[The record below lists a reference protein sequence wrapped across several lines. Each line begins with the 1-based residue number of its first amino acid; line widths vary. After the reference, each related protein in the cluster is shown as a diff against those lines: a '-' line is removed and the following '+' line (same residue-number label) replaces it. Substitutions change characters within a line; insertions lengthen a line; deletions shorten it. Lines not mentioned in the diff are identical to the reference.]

1 MKLLRARV
9 TSKGQVTLPKPLRD
23 SLGIQEGDHVEFSVL
38 STNSASIRSFS
49 EPCASAGVLR
59 HLAKE
64 KTVTVEEMDEGI
76 RLQTN
81 KRYAQLRENK

>member
-23 SLGIQEGDHVEFSVL
+23 SLGIREGDHVEFSVI
-38 STNSASIRSFS
+38 SSNNASIRSFS
-49 EPCASAGVLR
+49 APCASAGVLQ

-64 KTVTVEEMDEGI
+64 KTVTVEEMNEGI
-76 RLQTN
+76 SSQV
-81 KRYAQLRENK
+81 KKKYAQLRMSQ